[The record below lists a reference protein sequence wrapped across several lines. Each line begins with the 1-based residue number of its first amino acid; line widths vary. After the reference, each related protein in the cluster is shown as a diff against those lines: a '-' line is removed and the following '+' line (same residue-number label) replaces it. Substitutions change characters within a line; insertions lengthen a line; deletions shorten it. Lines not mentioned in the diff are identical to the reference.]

1 MVWLVKLIQAKLME
15 PNCSINFTLHSPAEI
30 TETKHDAITIRAIIL
45 FMTVALTRLRDY
57 DMSQVNTND
66 QLD

>member
-1 MVWLVKLIQAKLME
+1 MVWLVKLIQTKLME
-15 PNCSINFTLHSPAEI
+15 PNFSIFTLHSPAEI
-30 TETKHDAITIRAIIL
+30 TETKHDAINIRAIIL